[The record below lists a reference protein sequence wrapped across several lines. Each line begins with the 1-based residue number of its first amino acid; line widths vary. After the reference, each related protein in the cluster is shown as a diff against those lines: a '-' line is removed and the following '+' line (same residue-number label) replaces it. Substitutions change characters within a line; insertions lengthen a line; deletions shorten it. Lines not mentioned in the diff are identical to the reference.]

1 MGFNKLFLSNLDS
14 LKNELS
20 EIGEA
25 EFIKKYSKYESLIG
39 SCESIKFLEKTLKN
53 NQTSCITSEE

>member
-1 MGFNKLFLSNLDS
+1 MGFNKVFLSNLDS

-20 EIGEA
+20 EIGKE
-25 EFIKKYSKYESLIG
+25 EFIKKYSKYESILG
-39 SCESIKFLEKTLKN
+39 SIEAVKFLEQNLKN